1 MGLLGEAD
9 QDLFPAPSLISLWE
23 APGAYPDW
31 PLPLA
36 EMEHWPD
43 MPTES
48 PSSQGSME
56 SLVNPR
62 WHYIEHEALG
72 IELYNWRR
80 DPEES
85 RDMAD
90 SEEGHAIID
99 KFRDVDSEEGHAT
112 IDRFRDPVAI
122 TRQQ

>member
-1 MGLLGEAD
+1 
-9 QDLFPAPSLISLWE
+9 
-23 APGAYPDW
+23 
-31 PLPLA
+31 
-36 EMEHWPD
+36 
-43 MPTES
+43 
-48 PSSQGSME
+48 ME